1 MIARRPFDSIDGLLR
16 QANEAWNEC
25 GPADWHEAFSHHPRI
40 GARVSGREAAEQ
52 AGAQSAPSS
61 IKDELERVNH
71 AYEERFGHIYIVCA
85 AGKSAD
91 ELLSIAKSRLDN
103 SPDDE
108 LRIAAGE
115 QRKIMQLRLRNLL
128 S

>member
-16 QANEAWNEC
+16 QAHEAWSEC

-61 IKDELERVNH
+61 IKNELERVNH

-115 QRKIMQLRLRNLL
+115 QSKIMQLRLRNLL